1 MTRVSTEWAFQNQ
14 VLQMQRQ
21 QSELSRTQEQVST
34 GERILRPSDD
44 PAASVRGLEL
54 GSALQETEQFK
65 KNTTMAENRLQLQ
78 EGSLEEGGKLLQR
91 ARELTVQGNNASQ
104 DQETREFMAKEL
116 RQIRDGML
124 DLANTQ
130 DSSNQFVFAGYKSDT
145 RPFSESGEGI
155 EYNGDSG
162 KRELQ
167 IGPSRKVTDGNPGN
181 EVFMNI
187 REGNGLFVV
196 REDGDNEGTGVVKE
210 TSIRDSTEWS
220 GDEFTLEIV
229 EEGEEY
235 EIRDEDDNV
244 VDDGEFVPG
253 EAIRFQGTEFVIEG
267 SPEEGDEFSIE
278 PSRNQSVFQT
288 LDNLIEA
295 FESRTDNP
303 REETEQRNAINRG
316 LDDLDQAIGKML
328 DIRAETGARLSAI
341 DDQRSVN
348 EGSSLDL
355 ETAKS
360 DLKDLDYA
368 EAVSRLSR
376 EQVGLQAAQQTF
388 SQVQGTSLFD
398 FLR

>member
-21 QSELSRTQEQVST
+21 QADLSRTQEQVSS
-34 GERILRPSDD
+34 GERILQPSDD
-44 PAASVRGLEL
+44 PAAAVRGLEL
-54 GSALQETEQFK
+54 GRALQETEQFE
-65 KNTTMAENRLQLQ
+65 KNTTMAENRLQRQ

-104 DQETREFMAKEL
+104 DAETREFMAKEL
-116 RQIRDGML
+116 RQIRDGMI

-130 DSSNQFVFAGYKSDT
+130 DASDQFIFAGYKSGT
-145 RPFSESGEGI
+145 RPFSESGEGV

-187 REGNGLFVV
+187 REGNGLFVL
-196 REDGDNEGTGVVKE
+196 RDDEDNEGTGVVKE
-210 TSIRDSTEWS
+210 TTIRDSTEWS
-220 GDEFTLEIV
+220 GEEFTLEII

-235 EIRDEDDNV
+235 EIRD
-244 VDDGEFVPG
+244 VDDDVVQDGDFVSG

-267 SPEEGDEFSIE
+267 SPEEGDQFSIE
-278 PSRNQSVFQT
+278 PSRNQSVFET

-303 REETEQRNAINRG
+303 QEETVQRNAVNRG
-316 LDDLDQAIGKML
+316 LDDLDQAIDNFL
-328 DIRAETGARLSAI
+328 DIRSETGARLSAI
-341 DDQRSVN
+341 DDQRAVN

-355 ETAKS
+355 EVAQS
-360 DLKDLDYA
+360 EIQDLDYA
-368 EAVSRLSR
+368 EAVSRLTR
-376 EQVGLQAAQQTF
+376 EQIGLQAAQQTF